1 MAISALLKNHLDSMV
16 ASTGPA
22 KELKA
27 VLDRQ
32 QIAPGQTVT
41 DAVTL
46 TVVGMLSGII
56 TGIQSSGSTNALT
69 LPTGTVMDAAMPNVA
84 INSSFD
90 FTIINASAAAADTY
104 TLTAAA
110 TGFTIVGKAIIDGI
124 HASVFGSGSATFRCR
139 KTAANTFV
147 AYRIN

>member
-1 MAISALLKNHLDSMV
+1 MAISALLRKFLASIV
-16 ASTGPA
+16 ASTGAA
-22 KELKA
+22 KELAA
-27 VLDRQ
+27 VLSHE

-41 DAVTL
+41 SAVTL
-46 TVVGMLSGII
+46 TAAGMLSGII

-104 TLTAAA
+104 TLTAAD
-110 TGFTIVGKAIIDGI
+110 GFTIVGKPIIDGK
-124 HASVFGSGSATFRCR
+124 HSTVFGSGSATFRCR

-147 AYRIN
+147 AYRIS